1 MIESAEPD
9 IPSVLAAFT
18 EGVYTIEARAVTGS
32 LMVGEATL
40 PHTLLAPPTFTPSGG
55 ALVDPASATV
65 TWSGVSGAE
74 AYLLEIENDD
84 LDANLTVNLP
94 STSFAIPVGWLVRD
108 TEYEIGMATI
118 TAVGNLNFGESTV
131 VTIP

>member
-1 MIESAEPD
+1 M
-9 IPSVLAAFT
+9 
-18 EGVYTIEARAVTGS
+18 
-32 LMVGEATL
+32 
-40 PHTLLAPPTFTPSGG
+40 
-55 ALVDPASATV
+55 
-65 TWSGVSGAE
+65 
-74 AYLLEIENDD
+74 
-84 LDANLTVNLP
+84 NLP